1 MKYIIKETIN
11 GNDDSTF
18 TVQEKILWWWQ
29 DQSQWLSKDKAE
41 EHIRFLQTK
50 QVKYH
55 TVEQ

>member
-11 GNDDSTF
+11 GNDVSTF
-18 TVQEKILWWWQ
+18 TVQEKILWWWLP
-29 DQSQWLSKDKAE
+29 QSQWLSKDKAE

>member
-11 GNDDSTF
+11 GNDVSTF